1 MKTYYIVTK
10 NNQEYNDEIYY
21 FTDGGI
27 PARVFEG
34 ENAKQRARD
43 KARELSI
50 LEYTGIQLWEY
61 ENHDDW
67 PEDIFPGAWD
77 GDSPNY
83 DYIIENPTDEQ
94 IDYLLGAIPFYEV
107 TEIIE
112 ND

>member
-10 NNQEYNDEIYY
+10 TNQEYNDEVYY
-21 FTDGGI
+21 LTDGGA
-27 PARVFEG
+27 PVRVFEG
-34 ENAKQRARD
+34 ENAMELARA
-43 KARELSI
+43 KAREFSI

-67 PEDIFPGAWD
+67 PEDIFPGVRD
-77 GDSPNY
+77 GNRPNY

-107 TEIIE
+107 TEIVE
-112 ND
+112 TE